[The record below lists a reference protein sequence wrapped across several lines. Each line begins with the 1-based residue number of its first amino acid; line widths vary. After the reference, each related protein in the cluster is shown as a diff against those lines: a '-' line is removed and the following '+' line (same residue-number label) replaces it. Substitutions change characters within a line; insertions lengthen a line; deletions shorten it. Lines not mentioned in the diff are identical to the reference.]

1 MLNMANKQE
10 MKVSEARIIL
20 LINQTHIR
28 DHFISYIST
37 KLEIDYSY
45 TIRILN
51 LMNDKGWLKR
61 GKNPNN
67 PHRTYY
73 HLTVRGAGLIQTA
86 KAVRLT
92 NTTQAKLKKKEDYKD
107 NWSKD
112 RWSNTLRKN
121 NIKDM
126 G

>member
-1 MLNMANKQE
+1 MANKQE

-28 DHFISYIST
+28 DHFIAYIST

-45 TIRILN
+45 TIRILS

-73 HLTVRGAGLIQTA
+73 HLTVRGLGL
-86 KAVRLT
+86 RE
-92 NTTQAKLKKKEDYKD
+92 QAKQVRINNATQIKLKGDGINE
-107 NWSKD
+107 
-112 RWSNTLRKN
+112 
-121 NIKDM
+121 
-126 G
+126 